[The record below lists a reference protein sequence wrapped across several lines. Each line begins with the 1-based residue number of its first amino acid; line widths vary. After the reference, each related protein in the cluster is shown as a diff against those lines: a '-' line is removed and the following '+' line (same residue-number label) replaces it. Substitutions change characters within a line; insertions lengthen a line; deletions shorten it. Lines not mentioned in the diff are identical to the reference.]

1 MRKILS
7 NYWNKKVHIPFKY
20 RKVKDMVKRTLNWV
34 EADRADGRSITR
46 LDSIDYHIKYKYLF
60 LECLEKYFELK
71 LISVPTFKRIG
82 NHGYSN
88 FYLIDTD
95 SRLSDWY
102 KKCLLDPEKT
112 IDSVYYDFNSKINNF
127 IEIYNSGICEMTYV
141 FSLPEHII
149 NEVIK
154 KINNNFHYPDDN
166 IILDYNTSSYDVNNL
181 TSAITI
187 THCFDKAEKTE
198 KTDWKKGLNTEE
210 LIEITKDQNFLLRH
224 VEKEQQFRWNI
235 SNLING
241 LESAYI
247 NDRNYLKEAKN
258 INKPTLIN
266 WVTNNLNFN
275 EKEIELIKTLMRRKG
290 FNISCEYDKNKQL
303 NFKIESLNDKE
314 RRLKNIETMTTY
326 TKMYGYGIEKIDF
339 HSNDVEIMLED
350 IDHCNIINKETKWKD
365 VQFKTVISELSKE
378 YGKYLE
384 L

>member
-1 MRKILS
+1 MSKVRS
-7 NYWNKKVHIPFKY
+7 FYWDKKVRIPFKY
-20 RKVKDMVKRTLNWV
+20 RKVKDIVKAVLKSV
-34 EADRADGRSITR
+34 EEDRYKGISI
-46 LDSIDYHIKYKYLF
+46 SPMGIDYHIKYKYLI
-60 LECLEKYFELK
+60 LECLEKCFELK
-71 LISVPTFKRIG
+71 LMTFPSFKKIG
-82 NHGYSN
+82 NHGYSD
-88 FYLIDTD
+88 FYLIDTKT
-95 SRLSDWY
+95 RLSSWY
-102 KKCLLDPEKT
+102 NYCLLNPEKI
-112 IDSVYYDFNSKINNF
+112 IDQVYSDFNSKISNF
-127 IEIYNSGICEMTYV
+127 TDLYSTGTCEMTYV
-141 FSLPEHII
+141 FSLPQHII
-149 NEVIK
+149 NEFMKRINDNVRYRNIMFDFNPSSY
-154 KINNNFHYPDDN
+154 NNND
-166 IILDYNTSSYDVNNL
+166 L

-187 THCFDKAEKTE
+187 TECYDKATEPE
-198 KTDWKKGLNTEE
+198 KTDWKKGVNTEK
-210 LIEITKDQNFLLRH
+210 IFEITQDQNFLLRS

-339 HSNDVEIMLED
+339 HSNDVQIMLED

-365 VQFKTVISELSKE
+365 IQFKTVISELSKE